1 MLLAEQRKR
10 VFADLSEALQAD
22 VSWLTL
28 TLTLTLTLN
37 PSPSPTPTLPL
48 PLPNPNPNPN
58 QADVSWQLN
67 GDWLQS
73 IPVLQQLLAFL

>member
-22 VSWLTL
+22 VSW
-28 TLTLTLTLN
+28 
-37 PSPSPTPTLPL
+37 
-48 PLPNPNPNPN
+48 
-58 QADVSWQLN
+58 QLN

-73 IPVLQQLLAFL
+73 IPVLQQLPQKFLVQVALNMIAGVYAPKEQPPAQVGVRVSKP